1 MPRPEKGRS
10 LTYSS
15 DIPARLMPVQFG
27 TKQSTTFRAAARP
40 HIRAMARPYDISWL
54 SPKGEVHFDTVVA
67 PALPV
72 IESACANMARGAIVS
87 TSQGPVAVEDL
98 TPGMLISTSEYGPL
112 PLQWIG
118 SYEMSLREAQT
129 ADRGG
134 LLRVTS
140 DAFGLAKPSQ
150 DLLLAP
156 RAHIL
161 YRHTKCRALF
171 GVDLAFAP
179 LRAFE
184 DGMSV
189 FAVQPASPISVFNL
203 GFDRQAT
210 ITVNGIEMESFHP
223 GPHTEALIDNEMK
236 YALLRLFPQAQSLD
250 FFGPQLIN
258 RLTAFELSELRDGS

>member
-1 MPRPEKGRS
+1 M
-10 LTYSS
+10 TYSP
-15 DIPARLMPVQFG
+15 DIPTHLSPTRIGQG
-27 TKQSTTFRAAARP
+27 QSLAYRAAASPRT
-40 HIRAMARPYDISWL
+40 RAMARPYNIAWL
-54 SPKGEVHFDTVVA
+54 TPAGEERYDTVVA

-72 IESACANMARGAIVS
+72 IESACASMARGAIVA
-87 TSQGPVAVEDL
+87 TANGPVAVEDL
-98 TPGMLISTSEYGPL
+98 VPGMLILTSEYGPI

-118 SYEMSLREAQT
+118 SYELSLREAQT
-129 ADRGG
+129 ADRGA
-134 LLRVTS
+134 LFRVTA

-161 YRHTKCRALF
+161 FRHAKCRSLF

-179 LRAFE
+179 VRAFE

-189 FAVQPASPISVFNL
+189 FSVQPASPIAVFNL

-210 ITVNGIEMESFHP
+210 IKVNDIEMESFHP
-223 GPHTEALIDNEMK
+223 GPHTEALVDDEMK
-236 YALLRLFPQAQSLD
+236 YSLLRLFPQARGLD

-258 RLTAFELSELRDGS
+258 RLTTFEVRALREGS